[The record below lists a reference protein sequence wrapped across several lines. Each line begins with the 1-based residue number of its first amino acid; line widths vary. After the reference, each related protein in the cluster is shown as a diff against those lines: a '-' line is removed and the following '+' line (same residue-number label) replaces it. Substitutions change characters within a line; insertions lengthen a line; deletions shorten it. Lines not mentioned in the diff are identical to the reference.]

1 MNYVINLDKP
11 KGITSQQAVTKV
23 KKILGVRK
31 AGHAGTLDP
40 LATGLLIV
48 CTGEATKIT
57 RFLTDLDKEY
67 AALVKLGEKTNT
79 FDSEGDVVSREEG
92 FSFSREEIEE
102 VLKRFRGAIRQ
113 TPPMFSAVK
122 VNGSPLY
129 KLARKGLEIERP
141 EREITIQSLEL
152 TAYSPP
158 FFEIRV
164 LCSKGTYIRTL
175 CNDIGDSLRVGAHV
189 AGLGRT
195 RTGNFSIENAISLD
209 GLEELVKASDSNTL
223 VHKAVLS
230 PDAALTHM
238 TEVVLSQ
245 SDYKKACNGI
255 QVICPEALSIKEKY
269 VRLKSPSG
277 EFFGVGRLSHGSL
290 RVERM
295 LHL

>member
-1 MNYVINLDKP
+1 MNYVISLDKP
-11 KGITSQQAVTKV
+11 GGITSQQAVSKV
-23 KKILGVRK
+23 KRILGIRK

-48 CTGEATKIT
+48 FTGEATKIA
-57 RFLTDLDKEY
+57 RFITDLDKEY
-67 AALVKLGEKTNT
+67 TALVKLGEKTNT
-79 FDSEGDVVSREEG
+79 FDSDGDIVSKKEG
-92 FSFSREEIEE
+92 FSFSREEIEDAI
-102 VLKRFRGAIRQ
+102 KRFRGVIRQ

-122 VNGSPLY
+122 VKGKPLY

-158 FFEIRV
+158 LFEITV
-164 LCSKGTYIRTL
+164 ACSKGTYIRTL
-175 CNDIGDSLRVGAHV
+175 CNDIGDSLRVGAHM
-189 AGLGRT
+189 AGLRRT
-195 RTGNFSIENAISLD
+195 RTGNFSIESAITLD
-209 GLEELVKASDSNTL
+209 ELEELLKASGRETL

-230 PDAALTHM
+230 PDSALTHL

-245 SDYKKACNGI
+245 SDYKKAGNGS
-255 QVICPEALSIKEKY
+255 QVICPESLAVKEKY
-269 VRLKSPSG
+269 VRLKSPTR
-277 EFFGVGRLSHGSL
+277 EFFGIGRLSNGSL

>member
-1 MNYVINLDKP
+1 MNYVISLDKP
-11 KGITSQQAVTKV
+11 GSITSQQAVSKV
-23 KKILGVRK
+23 KRILGIRK
-31 AGHAGTLDP
+31 AGHTGTLDP

-57 RFLTDLDKEY
+57 RFITDLDKEY
-67 AALVKLGEKTNT
+67 TALVKLGEKTNT
-79 FDSEGDVVSREEG
+79 FDSDGDIVSKKEG
-92 FSFSREEIEE
+92 FSICRRDIEDL
-102 VLKRFRGAIRQ
+102 LKKFRGVIRQ

-122 VNGSPLY
+122 VNGKPLY

-141 EREITIQSLEL
+141 EREITIQGLEL

-164 LCSKGTYIRTL
+164 SCSKGTYIRTL
-175 CNDIGDSLRVGAHV
+175 CNDIGDSLMVGAHM
-189 AGLGRT
+189 AGLRRT
-195 RTGNFSIENAISLD
+195 RTGNFSIESAITLD
-209 GLEELVKASDSNTL
+209 ELEKLLNVSGRETL

-230 PDAALTHM
+230 PDAALTHL

-245 SDYKKACNGI
+245 SDYKKAGNGSQI
-255 QVICPEALSIKEKY
+255 ICPESLAVKEKY
-269 VRLKSPSG
+269 VRLKSPTR
-277 EFFGVGRLSHGSL
+277 EFFGIGRLSHGSL